1 MTTPLILDTDD
12 SDLLWKKLD
21 AKKAENESKQR
32 ASDTIVPDADSL
44 VYDSYYDR
52 LKSIQDR
59 STSATQGAIAA
70 DATKK
75 QYEAAVKAAEMEKQR
90 QKALQDAYNGMN
102 SIAGGQQAYGSGG
115 GGSGGNWGAGGAQ
128 GVANVLRQ
136 AGFPESA
143 VPTMMAIAM
152 AESSWNPGA
161 THKNSNGSVDNGLFQ
176 INTIHSKNSW
186 YPSNPMDPLQSAQ
199 AAFAL
204 WKGAGGTYRDWTVY
218 NSGAYKKFLQAAP
231 PIQPYVANTS
241 AGLAYA
247 QVNQAQNYSG
257 VPTSSAR
264 QQAINISK
272 AVLNIPYVWGGNSL
286 QTGVD
291 CSGLVQQVYAKMG
304 ISMPRQARAQATTGV
319 RVGSYQQLQPGDLVA
334 FKWAGGYAGP
344 NIVSHI
350 SIYIGNG
357 QIIEAAG
364 GSRGDIRSLGNSA
377 QDRGAIYIHTR
388 FPGE

>member
-1 MTTPLILDTDD
+1 M
-12 SDLLWKKLD
+12 LWKKLD

-32 ASDTIVPDADSL
+32 AADTIVPDADSL

-90 QKALQDAYNGMN
+90 QKALETAYNGMN
-102 SIAGGQQAYGSGG
+102 NYAGGQQAYGAGSGG
-115 GGSGGNWGAGGAQ
+115 GGNWGAGGAQ

-152 AESSWNPGA
+152 AESSWNPGV
-161 THKNSNGSVDNGLFQ
+161 THKNSNGSIDQGLFQ
-176 INTIHSKNSW
+176 INSIHRGNSW

-204 WKGAGGTYRDWTVY
+204 WKGAGGSYRDWTVY
-218 NSGAYKKFLQAAP
+218 NSGAYKKFLQSAP

-241 AGLAYA
+241 GGLAYA
-247 QVNQAQNYSG
+247 QVGQAQNYSG
-257 VPTSSAR
+257 VPTSNAR
-264 QQAINISK
+264 QQAVNISK

-291 CSGLVQQVYAKMG
+291 CSGLVQQVYARMG

-319 RVGSYQQLQPGDLVA
+319 RVGSYNQLQPGDLVA

-344 NIVSHI
+344 NVVSHI

-357 QIIEAAG
+357 QIIEAYG
-364 GSRGDIRSLGNSA
+364 GSKGRIRGLGNSA